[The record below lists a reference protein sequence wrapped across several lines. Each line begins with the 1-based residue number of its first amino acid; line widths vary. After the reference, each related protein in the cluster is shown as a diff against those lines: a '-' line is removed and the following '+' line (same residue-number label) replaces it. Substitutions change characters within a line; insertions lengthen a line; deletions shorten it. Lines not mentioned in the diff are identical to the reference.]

1 MIPYIK
7 LISYRVIIN
16 YSTQNRD
23 RQQHSSPKT
32 YTPKIFFERSGNVDR
47 KYAIGET
54 TMLGRLF
61 LTGVLQPQRMVL
73 RDDGRAWAIE
83 AFVPVCRVVGR
94 VSREDTH

>member
-1 MIPYIK
+1 MKAVCIFH
-7 LISYRVIIN
+7 
-16 YSTQNRD
+16 T
-23 RQQHSSPKT
+23 RQRSSALVT
-32 YTPKIFFERSGNVDR
+32 NFFERSEDVDR